1 MLALFLMPVFRSP
14 EDGAKHEV
22 GPADLYSWSVSKG
35 LNASNVNVLA
45 KLHDG
50 NLSAGEAK
58 AHEKGW
64 TLDEATVWLQNEQ
77 TGEYLHTVGATF
89 KRDAGKH
96 FHAYLAKQRPDIA
109 FSAMEWKDLLL
120 GNIADLG
127 GLTVSYRA
135 YQNALDGEDAPV
147 LDGMTGEQRFFAGW
161 GQIWR
166 IKFRDEALRRQIVQG
181 PHSPGRYRV
190 LGTDGYGRSDSR
202 RALRDFFEVDRRHIV
217 LAALKSLAEEG
228 SVDPKTVSDAMA
240 KLDIDR
246 DRPDPT
252 GC

>member
-1 MLALFLMPVFRSP
+1 MAPPPKPRDPRRPGEDAGDAPEGRPRGGLLLALFLMPVFRSP

-127 GLTVSYRA
+127 GWHKVA
-135 YQNALDGEDAPV
+135 APV
-147 LDGMTGEQRFFAGW
+147 NA
-161 GQIWR
+161 
-166 IKFRDEALRRQIVQG
+166 DEL
-181 PHSPGRYRV
+181 
-190 LGTDGYGRSDSR
+190 
-202 RALRDFFEVDRRHIV
+202 E
-217 LAALKSLAEEG
+217 LAQLQPALKSLDTSSLLNRPLECR
-228 SVDPKTVSDAMA
+228 DPA
-240 KLDIDR
+240 
-246 DRPDPT
+246 RPSRV
-252 GC
+252 